1 MVLSGMS
8 NEEQM
13 NDNISTMEDFKS
25 LSDEEL
31 AVVERVVD
39 AYKKF
44 NTVPCTACRYCQD
57 GCPVGIRIPDVI
69 SALNQAKVY
78 GLGAKARGMYEKAL
92 EGAGDPAECISC
104 GQCSAVCP
112 QHIDIPSI
120 MKEAAEK
127 FKKAN

>member
-1 MVLSGMS
+1 
-8 NEEQM
+8 
-13 NDNISTMEDFKS
+13 
-25 LSDEEL
+25 
-31 AVVERVVD
+31 
-39 AYKKF
+39 
-44 NTVPCTACRYCQD
+44 CRYCQD

-104 GQCSAVCP
+104 GQCSSVCP

-127 FKKAN
+127 FKKKEN